1 MEPREEAR
9 KGHIRVFEWYVPGDF
24 RQPIIQFMSMG
35 VCVSAYR
42 HTTPHFMSTTLTHS
56 LTLFLPYYLFCN
68 IFTTGT
74 GSKFEGTWEN
84 DRINGEGI
92 SYYPNG
98 NRYEGEWQN
107 GRINGRG
114 K

>member
-1 MEPREEAR
+1 MKDKALQSA
-9 KGHIRVFEWYVPGDF
+9 
-24 RQPIIQFMSMG
+24 RQPLSQLAESSSLCMILRSLMH
-35 VCVSAYR
+35 C
-42 HTTPHFMSTTLTHS
+42 STLA
-56 LTLFLPYYLFCN
+56 
-68 IFTTGT
+68 

-114 K
+114 EVENDTEFCELSAR

>member
-1 MEPREEAR
+1 MTDCTSINYCSVQQVHTSCALFFSDVLEIELQHTSHLTSVFHHMSAWLVD
-9 KGHIRVFEWYVPGDF
+9 HDIR
-24 RQPIIQFMSMG
+24 
-35 VCVSAYR
+35 
-42 HTTPHFMSTTLTHS
+42 
-56 LTLFLPYYLFCN
+56 
-68 IFTTGT
+68 T
-74 GSKFEGTWEN
+74 GSKFEGTWDN

-114 K
+114 A